1 MFKVPP
7 LKDLSQA
14 CVWDCESNGLL
25 PWQVGDGE
33 PHVSKFH
40 CAWIYDIAKDEYRG
54 YRPDQ
59 LEEFLDDLSTFKVR
73 IGHNVMGYDEELLE
87 FLFGDAWLTIRPA
100 DSIVIDT
107 LILVKMLYPADD
119 LIGRDMKLFHQKRMP
134 GELLKRQSL
143 EAWGYRLGQMKG
155 DYSAMMKAKGLDPWA
170 EFNEDMFGYNR
181 QDVVVNWE
189 LLKLCWRKLGW
200 GYIAEGKDAEYVWS
214 EQSVWV
220 EHRTWKICLDDE
232 RTGFGFDYPAAM
244 RLKADLENQKAAL
257 DAKLVE
263 TFGSWW
269 QPVGCNPET
278 GLKATSTL
286 RRKLTHLPD
295 ITIPRVSEKT
305 GKALKPYVGP
315 PISELPEGNTYVP
328 IKRVTFN
335 PSSRAH
341 LGNRLVTL
349 FGWVPTSYGGKDGT
363 QPVVDE
369 GSIKAI
375 PDDVL
380 GPELRQVI
388 LDFFRVDKA
397 LGQLANGAQSW
408 MHNYRH
414 STGAI
419 HGRTDPLGTITHRA
433 AHNKPNKA
441 QVPAVS
447 LDEQK
452 DAAGNV
458 VKKTPILGVKGG
470 FGWECRSLWKPKTN
484 KGFRYQIGTDA
495 SGLELLCLGHYLA
508 PLDDG
513 AFAARVS
520 DPLLDIHQANAS
532 ITALT
537 RAATKTVTYAFL
549 YGSGPLL
556 IGIAVGVTP
565 EEIEELWN
573 DKAVLSWMRFMKK
586 VQGDTWKEPT
596 KLQRAQYA
604 KGKQI
609 IAKFLAGITGLKEL
623 REGTSKAADTRGW
636 VKGLDGRKLS
646 TRKAHAALNTL
657 LQSCGAII
665 CKYWMVKV
673 HDLLEERGLIKGVHW
688 NQMAWVHDEL
698 QIEYLEEWM
707 GEVIGQISKQAIAE
721 VGRELGF
728 RADLKADFKLGITWA
743 ECH

>member
-1 MFKVPP
+1 MLQVPP
-7 LKDLSQA
+7 LKDLSEA
-14 CVWDCESNGLL
+14 CVWDCETNGLL
-25 PWQVGDGE
+25 PWQVKDGE
-33 PHVSKFH
+33 PHVTTFH

-54 YRPDQ
+54 YGPEQ
-59 LEEFLDDLSTFKVR
+59 LTAFLDDLASFKVR
-73 IGHNVMGYDEELLE
+73 IGHNVMGYDEQVLE
-87 FLFGDAWLTIRPA
+87 FLFGDAWTTIRPA

-107 LILVKMLYPADD
+107 LILAKMLYPADD
-119 LIGRDMKLFHQKRMP
+119 LLGRDMKLYHQQRLP
-134 GELLKRQSL
+134 GGLLKRQSL

-170 EFNEDMFGYNR
+170 TFNEDMYAYNR

-189 LLKLCWRKLGW
+189 LLKLCWRRLGW
-200 GYIAEGKDAEYVWS
+200 GYLPEGKDAEFVWT
-214 EQSVWV
+214 EQAVWI
-220 EHRTWKICLDDE
+220 EHRTWSVCLDDE
-232 RTGFGFDYPAAM
+232 RTGFGFDYAAAM
-244 RLKADLENQKAAL
+244 RLQADLENQKAVL

-263 TFGSWW
+263 VFGSWW
-269 QPVGCNPET
+269 QPVGCDPKVGIT
-278 GLKATSTL
+278 ASSTV
-286 RRKLTHLPD
+286 RRKQTQLPN
-295 ITIPRVSEKT
+295 ITVRRFSEKT
-305 GKALKPYVGP
+305 GRELKPYVGP
-315 PISELPEGNTYVP
+315 PIAETPEGATYVP

-349 FGWVPTSYGGKDGT
+349 FGWQPTSYGGRDGT

-380 GPELRQVI
+380 DPELRRVI
-388 LDFFRVDKA
+388 LDFFKLDKA
-397 LGQLANGAQSW
+397 LGQLSKGAESW
-408 MHNYRH
+408 MLNYRP

-447 LDEQK
+447 LDETK
-452 DAAGNV
+452 DAAGRV
-458 VKKTPILGVKGG
+458 IKKTPILGVKGG
-470 FGWECRSLWKPKTN
+470 FGWECRSLWVPKAP
-484 KGFRYQIGTDA
+484 FRFQIGTDA

-508 PLDDG
+508 PLDG
-513 AFAARVS
+513 GVFAARVS
-520 DPLLDIHQANAS
+520 DPDLDIHTANAS
-532 ITALT
+532 ITGLT
-537 RAATKTVTYAFL
+537 RAETKTVTYAFL

-556 IGIAVGVTP
+556 IGVAVGVTD
-565 EEIEELWN
+565 EEVEALWDHN
-573 DKAVLSWMRFMKK
+573 SVKSWMRFTKK
-586 VQGDTWKEPT
+586 LHGDSWKEPT
-596 KLQRAQYA
+596 KLQRAQYM

-609 IAKFLAGITGLKEL
+609 IAAFLAGIDGLEEL
-623 REGTSKAADTRGW
+623 RKGTSNAADTRGW
-636 VKGLDGRKLS
+636 VKGLDGRRLS

-665 CKYWMVKV
+665 CKYWMVRV
-673 HDLLEERGLIKGVHW
+673 HDLLSERGLIKGVHW
-688 NQMAWVHDEL
+688 NQVAWVHDEL

-707 GEVIGQISKQAIAE
+707 GEVIGQISKQAIAQ

-728 RADLKADFKLGITWA
+728 RADLKADFKLGHSWA